1 MSSTSAHVCASAPAR
16 VVSEVDVRT
25 LLRQGVDEAGSRLA
39 FAQLHGVNA
48 NDVSSVLTG
57 RKAPSRSL
65 LRSIGVTRALVI
77 EGGVPVW

>member
-1 MSSTSAHVCASAPAR
+1 MSSSTAPVCASVPAR

-39 FAQLHGVNA
+39 FAQRHGVNA
-48 NDVSSVLTG
+48 NDLSSVLTG

-65 LRSIGVTRALVI
+65 LRTVGVTRALVI
-77 EGGVPVW
+77 EGVVA